1 MQGRARAARWRA
13 PGSATEARRRCLA
26 PLCADPSCS
35 DSAPA
40 GVTCSHNL
48 VPPTLLHA
56 GCVAGGGAGG
66 ISGAQHCGPAAALNR
81 QPQGAREAQ
90 GSRIEQWGTGGLGKS
105 SGSMMCQ
112 VVSSSMMSSVCSGV
126 QRAWARGGRWGE
138 EEAQQHQQRASVCP
152 SGWVCGC
159 QRCCSLDGPG
169 AGAPLPLEGPRRGA
183 RSGPG
188 SCLMD
193 WPQCLPRTFSRFCS
207 TASSVICCSSRERGR
222 ARRRGGASAALI
234 VASSRQMP

>member
-1 MQGRARAARWRA
+1 MFSQSCAAYAATRRVCGWWGCWGYQWRTA
-13 PGSATEARRRCLA
+13 LR
-26 PLCADPSCS
+26 
-35 DSAPA
+35 
-40 GVTCSHNL
+40 
-48 VPPTLLHA
+48 
-56 GCVAGGGAGG
+56 AGGGTQPTASRGQGG
-66 ISGAQHCGPAAALNR
+66 TGK
-81 QPQGAREAQ
+81 Q
-90 GSRIEQWGTGGLGKS
+90 GSRIEQWGTGGRGKS

-112 VVSSSMMSSVCSGV
+112 VVSSSMMSSVCSIV
-126 QRAWARGGRWGE
+126 QRAWARGGRWG